1 VVQVNCLIL
10 LAEEH
15 GDYEGGEE
23 VWVESFP
30 M

>member
-1 VVQVNCLIL
+1 MVKGNCLML

-15 GDYEGGEE
+15 GDYESGEE

-30 M
+30 L